1 MPGKVPVRTH
11 HVCVLEATD
20 RSQPYCLLALLV
32 NDRRKKKQYSDNT
45 QASMGSLDEECEVDA
60 TTDDCRDYGRFL
72 DELKILRDTIGTPY
86 QSSSNGKRKSLID
99 VIKNIKLTPPPN
111 TKTTSS
117 PELLAALEQA
127 KALTAA
133 QGVTS
138 PAARLAWESYEE
150 IATAGRAGNAMTVSL
165 AEECAVEAGLEACRG
180 MEELERVMAVLL
192 AVSDNANKKK

>member
-1 MPGKVPVRTH
+1 
-11 HVCVLEATD
+11 
-20 RSQPYCLLALLV
+20 
-32 NDRRKKKQYSDNT
+32 
-45 QASMGSLDEECEVDA
+45 MGSLDEECEVDA

-86 QSSSNGKRKSLID
+86 QTSSNGKRKSLID

-192 AVSDNANKKK
+192 AVSDNANNKK